1 MADMEQTIISVSLDS
16 RFHTLEEN
24 KMQNVLM
31 EKTWKDKYLENFV
44 SVQRWTMNVILDTL
58 RLIQELAS
66 KMTNQNKSFEEA

>member
-1 MADMEQTIISVSLDS
+1 MADMEQTITSVSLDS

>member
-1 MADMEQTIISVSLDS
+1 MADMEQTITSVSLDS

-31 EKTWKDKYLENFV
+31 EKTWKDKYSENFV

-58 RLIQELAS
+58 RLIQELAN